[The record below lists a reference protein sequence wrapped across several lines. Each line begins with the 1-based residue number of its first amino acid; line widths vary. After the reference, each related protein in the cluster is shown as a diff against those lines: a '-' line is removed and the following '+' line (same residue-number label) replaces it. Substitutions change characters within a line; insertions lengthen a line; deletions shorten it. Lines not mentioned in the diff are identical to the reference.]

1 MRIVLPSLLE
11 APARAALS
19 RFLALIRAPGSG
31 PERRIPR
38 SDPDRGERR
47 TLPHPASRLPHH
59 PRCNLSQ
66 EPAVALAL
74 AGRALI
80 SLSPDGPLWRTPVPA
95 AITRDRKSAL
105 PRRVPVG
112 GSNGTTGH
120 QN

>member
-38 SDPDRGERR
+38 SDPHRGEGR
-47 TLPHPASRLPHH
+47 TLPHQASRLPHH

-74 AGRALI
+74 AGCALVSRLDARALVAHSSACRYNQGI
-80 SLSPDGPLWRTPVPA
+80 ANLRSL
-95 AITRDRKSAL
+95 
-105 PRRVPVG
+105 
-112 GSNGTTGH
+112 
-120 QN
+120 